1 VSASSDHSTV
11 EICPNVRPDPG
22 CPAKDY
28 LASRYHLADGPGATH
43 FPEGLLDDYY
53 DQLTAEYSI
62 TVHKYPTSVASRETV
77 VISALLDNVE
87 LIDKIF
93 EFIQIEFPEMR
104 DKALALKELARRE
117 FAGIETYVPRRSPM
131 H

>member
-1 VSASSDHSTV
+1 M
-11 EICPNVRPDPG
+11 
-22 CPAKDY
+22 
-28 LASRYHLADGPGATH
+28 
-43 FPEGLLDDYY
+43 
-53 DQLTAEYSI
+53 
-62 TVHKYPTSVASRETV
+62 
-77 VISALLDNVE
+77 ISALLDNVE